1 MTLLP
6 VDSNDNVIPA
16 LALKPD
22 GAKTVSAMTSIS
34 TRNATPFD
42 SATRVLSLYAD
53 VPVYIRFGEANV
65 EAGSSDHYFPA
76 NVYYD
81 FSIRGNG
88 SDHTPYV
95 AVLAAEENGTVYI
108 SEKR

>member
-53 VPVYIRFGEANV
+53 VPVYIRFGEANIYHLLGLYHNCHRFV
-65 EAGSSDHYFPA
+65 RKAQALSLL
-76 NVYYD
+76 VYM
-81 FSIRGNG
+81 
-88 SDHTPYV
+88 
-95 AVLAAEENGTVYI
+95 
-108 SEKR
+108 